1 MEATLR
7 LPRRTSYAEYLEVE
21 RGSAHRHEFLDGVVV
36 AMAGGS
42 DEHNAIAGR
51 LAMLLGVRLGAGSR
65 YFTPDQRFWI
75 AARTRSRYSDGSVIC
90 GKPEH
95 PPHDGQASTN
105 PVIIVE
111 VLSPSTEGT
120 DDGDKRQDFQSLPTL
135 RAYVLVHQDE
145 RCVRVYRRSDA
156 GAWPAEPEVV
166 RDGGAFALPGLTS
179 ELAVA
184 EVFADILD
192 AGGRSLLR

>member
-51 LAMLLGVRLGAGSR
+51 IAMLLGIRLGPGCR

-75 AARTRSRYSDGSVIC
+75 AARTRSRYSDGAVIC

-95 PPHDGQASTN
+95 PAHDGQASTN
-105 PVIIVE
+105 PSIIVE
-111 VLSPSTEGT
+111 VLSPSSEGS
-120 DDGDKRQDFQSLPTL
+120 DAGDKRLDFQSLPAL

-145 RCVRVYRRSDA
+145 RCVRVYRRADD
-156 GAWPAEPEVV
+156 GAWPAEPAVV
-166 RDGGAFALPGLTS
+166 RDGESFELPGLAS
-179 ELAVA
+179 AIAVA
-184 EVFADILD
+184 EVFADILAPD
-192 AGGRSLLR
+192 GRSLLR